1 MHEPQNIP
9 APPAVMMAIFIAV
22 EENSDHAAIS
32 GTTCWYLNQLTVWN
46 LRSSK

>member
-22 EENSDHAAIS
+22 GENSDHAAIS
-32 GTTCWYLNQLTVWN
+32 GTTSW
-46 LRSSK
+46 